1 MTGIGYSFGWGD
13 VVGSWRY
20 LDYKMKSGRVIE
32 SMNFN
37 GPSLAAVFHW

>member
-1 MTGIGYSFGWGD
+1 MGGIGYSFGWGD

-20 LDYKMKSGRVIE
+20 LDYKMKSGSNVE
-32 SMNFN
+32 KLNFN